1 MKDINRKELKKE
13 ARKTVKIHY
22 LRNVIVAFIA
32 SILLFGG
39 ITYNSKNILNEGL
52 KDQKVQQIFANN
64 EKKSNDQ
71 IIKEILEQ
79 DTAIKVDEKMKG
91 KYTKGILSTVFN
103 EITKSGSLF
112 FGIGNAINIMVFQEK
127 ISVGVLII
135 VSNIAVAAFTI
146 ICINTIDVGKNRYFL
161 EKRRYN
167 NTKIQQILYTY
178 KVRKNRHIAY
188 ILFVKNVRQILWD
201 LTIVGGFIK
210 NYEYKLIPFILA
222 ENPEIS
228 LKDAFK
234 LSKEMSYGYKW
245 QLFKLDVS
253 LIGWKILDGITLN
266 ISKIFYSDIYKE
278 CIYAEAYMFIRNE
291 KLNESNKEILN
302 DFDLDIP
309 EKVDREYPE
318 IIIKKE
324 KYRFI
329 SKLDYNKNYT
339 FSTYILLFFT
349 FSICGWIWEVIL
361 MLVSE
366 GQLVNRGALH
376 GPWLPI
382 YGSGGVLILFLL
394 KRFRNNPK
402 KLFIASFISC
412 GIVEY
417 GTSLYLDVFKHV
429 SYWDYTG
436 MFLNINGR
444 VCLEGLLFFAIGGL
458 GFTYLLAPL
467 LDELY
472 KKIKPNIKK
481 FMCIILVV
489 LFTIDV
495 AYSSVYPN
503 KGEGISEDLSV
514 KIIKTIA

>member
-79 DTAIKVDEKMKG
+79 DTAIKVDEKIKG

-309 EKVDREYPE
+309 D
-318 IIIKKE
+318 
-324 KYRFI
+324 
-329 SKLDYNKNYT
+329 KNYT